1 MEHQILEKIKQVTD
15 RLMNLGEG
23 NYALDK
29 HASPQDLKKGILQR
43 DQGIEEWEWPQ
54 GVGLYGLYKL
64 QVHWQDDRYMDFFN
78 GWYRR
83 HLEVGLPS
91 RNINTTAPYLPLA
104 ELADRMDNPNLYRDL
119 CIKQADWLMTGLPK
133 TKENGFQHV
142 TTAIE
147 DRNKTLSHESELWID
162 TLFMAVLFLNK
173 MGHKYHRKDWSGE
186 AVHQMLVHI
195 KYLCDKHT
203 GLFYHGWS
211 FNRMD
216 NFGGIFWCRGN
227 SWFTCAV
234 PDFLE
239 DCGEAI
245 DPGFRRFLID
255 TYRAQVDA
263 LLPLQSPSG
272 LWHTVLTDP
281 DSYEEVSGSAAI
293 TAGIQKGLRMGILDD
308 ICRDS
313 AARGL
318 RAVCQMIDGTGTVG
332 HVSAGTSMG
341 MDADHYKNIVIS
353 PMAYGQALALL
364 ALCESLDT

>member
-1 MEHQILEKIKQVTD
+1 MDNQVLKKIDQVTD

-23 NYALDK
+23 AYELDK
-29 HASPQDLKKGILQR
+29 QANSQDLKKGILQR

-64 QVHWQDDRYMDFFN
+64 QSYWQDSRYMNFFN
-78 GWYRR
+78 TWYRH
-83 HLEVGLPS
+83 HLKKGLPS

-104 ELADRMDNPNLYRDL
+104 ELTDQMDTPDIYRDL
-119 CIKQADWLMTGLPK
+119 CIRQADWLMTGLAK
-133 TKENGFQHV
+133 TKEGGFQHV

-147 DRNKTLSHESELWID
+147 DRSKTMSHESELWID

-173 MGHKYHRKDWSGE
+173 MGRKYHRKDWSGE
-186 AVHQMLVHI
+186 AAHQLLIHI
-195 KYLCDKHT
+195 KYLYDKHSS
-203 GLFYHGWS
+203 LFYHGWS

-216 NFGGIFWCRGN
+216 NFGSIFWCRGN
-227 SWFTCAV
+227 SWFTCAL
-234 PDFLE
+234 PDYLE
-239 DCGEAI
+239 DCGKAI

-255 TYRAQVDA
+255 TYQAQVEA

-293 TAGIQKGLRMGILDD
+293 TAGIQKGLRMGLLDAGKRAFAD
-308 ICRDS
+308 RGLEAICRN
-313 AARGL
+313 
-318 RAVCQMIDGTGTVG
+318 IDEMGTVRQ
-332 HVSAGTSMG
+332 VSAGTSIG
-341 MDADHYKNIVIS
+341 MDADHYKNIVIR

-364 ALCESLDT
+364 ALCESLGA